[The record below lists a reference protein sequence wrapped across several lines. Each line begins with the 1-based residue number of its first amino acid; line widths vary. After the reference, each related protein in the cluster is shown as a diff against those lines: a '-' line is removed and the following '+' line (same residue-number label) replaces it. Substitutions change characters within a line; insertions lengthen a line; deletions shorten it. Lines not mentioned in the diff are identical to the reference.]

1 MILAG
6 VTFATANK
14 RNTLSSCANE
24 LLRCRVDSLMECL
37 LCQYT
42 QFGVSY
48 CSLCT
53 LFVFVH
59 CVRSSP
65 RREPLRR
72 AIINN
77 SEYHKHDYNYRTRG
91 SEERQRGK
99 KKRGSWNGAPRVWH
113 NETKNEQDCW
123 AEFTELRAGFTNSR
137 RRLSH
142 QVSAECLCFTQAPER
157 LRSGRAEPT
166 HTTLPMEQRK
176 DPSPGANYPPPCH
189 QRPAVSFKNHQCR
202 RCRLNRSGAG
212 IVERLLM
219 IQINSGS
226 VMSY

>member
-14 RNTLSSCANE
+14 INTLSSCANE
-24 LLRCRVDSLMECL
+24 LLRCRVDRLMECL

-42 QFGVSY
+42 QFEVSY

-65 RREPLRR
+65 RREALRR

-91 SEERQRGK
+91 SEERQRGEK
-99 KKRGSWNGAPRVWH
+99 KVHEMAHHASDTTRRRMSRTA
-113 NETKNEQDCW
+113 EQSSPSSVLDLPT
-123 AEFTELRAGFTNSR
+123 AEGGCHIGLVLNVSASR
-137 RRLSH
+137 R
-142 QVSAECLCFTQAPER
+142 P
-157 LRSGRAEPT
+157 LRDCGAAG
-166 HTTLPMEQRK
+166 
-176 DPSPGANYPPPCH
+176 PSPRTQHCRWNSEETWALGPTTH
-189 QRPAVSFKNHQCR
+189 HPAIKDQLSASKTI
-202 RCRLNRSGAG
+202 SAG
-212 IVERLLM
+212 DV
-219 IQINSGS
+219 G
-226 VMSY
+226 